1 MKIYVT
7 DYDYPSLD
15 IERSEIQKINA
26 QFIPTQSHTAEEV
39 IANCRDADALLNQYT
54 IITNEVM
61 EKLTRLKVIC
71 RYGVGIDSID
81 IEAASAHGICV
92 VNVPDYC
99 IDEVSNHAIALI
111 MTCWRKIA
119 YLNTCIRSGIWDYTV
134 ARPLHR
140 FRGCKLGIVGFGK
153 IGREVARKMQPFGL
167 KIMAYDPYFDAG
179 DMTNM
184 GVTSVPFFWLL
195 READIISVHTPLT
208 EETFHLFNEE
218 TFTAMK
224 ETAIFINTSR
234 GAVVEE
240 VALVHAL
247 QQKKIA
253 AAAIDVL
260 EQEPINQGNPLA
272 AMDNVV
278 LTPHFSWYS
287 EESEKELKHKV
298 AMGACEVLLGKIPTY
313 LVNRNV
319 LENISLR

>member
-1 MKIYVT
+1 
-7 DYDYPSLD
+7 
-15 IERSEIQKINA
+15 
-26 QFIPTQSHTAEEV
+26 
-39 IANCRDADALLNQYT
+39 
-54 IITNEVM
+54 
-61 EKLTRLKVIC
+61 
-71 RYGVGIDSID
+71 
-81 IEAASAHGICV
+81 
-92 VNVPDYC
+92 
-99 IDEVSNHAIALI
+99 
-111 MTCWRKIA
+111 
-119 YLNTCIRSGIWDYTV
+119 
-134 ARPLHR
+134 
-140 FRGCKLGIVGFGK
+140 
-153 IGREVARKMQPFGL
+153 MQPFGL

-278 LTPHFSWYS
+278 LTRIF
-287 EESEKELKHKV
+287 
-298 AMGACEVLLGKIPTY
+298 LGI
-313 LVNRNV
+313 
-319 LENISLR
+319 